1 MSRSLLIS
9 PLAILVALGTSGCGK
24 YDRECVLRTPMPYD
38 NVYANPGYDH
48 SHILNVLVLP
58 LDNPMCDLE
67 IERNEDRFMESILSS
82 FGKYN
87 FFNVYTDPHYHE
99 TAGKIVNLNTGFID
113 RAKLGE
119 VGRIYNVD
127 AVMQI
132 SITDYQPFE
141 PMRMKVKGALVDT
154 NTGERVWHFDHTFDG
169 DDQAMVNALR
179 CWYNQNMAGGD
190 KTTKFQVSKIRPS
203 VFQSFI
209 FTSMAEAYEE
219 TRLRNTIAIE
229 EEKER
234 RRQERQELEKIR
246 RRTNR

>member
-1 MSRSLLIS
+1 MTRFWMIS
-9 PLAILVALGTSGCGK
+9 PLAALLALGVGGCKK
-24 YDRECVLRTPMPYD
+24 YDDVSVLRTPMPYD

-48 SHILNVLVLP
+48 AHILNVLVLP
-58 LDNPMCDLE
+58 LDNPMCDEE
-67 IERNEDRFMESILSS
+67 IERNNDQFMQSILSS

-87 FFNVYTDPHYHE
+87 FFNVHNDPHFKE
-99 TAGKIVNLNTGFID
+99 TAGEIINLNTGFID

-119 VGRIYNVD
+119 IGRIYNAD
-127 AVMQI
+127 AVIQI
-132 SITDYQPFE
+132 AITDYQPFE
-141 PMRMKVKGALVDT
+141 PMRMKVKGALIDT

-190 KTTKFQVSKIRPS
+190 KTTKFDVSKIRPS

-209 FTSMAEAYEE
+209 FTSMAEAYEY

-246 RRTNR
+246 KQTNR